1 MPPEPSITQLEIEKY
16 REVTYQYLPHLK
28 LKSESEAIQFVNERK
43 FIFFW
48 PISGLPLPSLWAATA
63 GNRPVPNNHDDPGHI
78 TWRWKDALLDKK
90 VWYYAEILRSKST
103 IISLELVDHFI
114 ALSNTASQGMGE
126 LEYLFRI
133 GKCSRLELEIF
144 SLLTQFGPLD
154 AISLKQRASRTHSF
168 SSGEYD
174 RAMLCLQ
181 RQFNI
186 LPTGISENGRWHYS
200 FLYDTL
206 EHCYPQKLNVAAQI
220 TKHLARE
227 KILTAI
233 IFSNGVSTIAEMKKL
248 LDWELVDIQHTLD
261 ALQLAGKIIPVQK
274 AQDSQSAFAISDWF
288 NKK

>member
-1 MPPEPSITQLEIEKY
+1 MPPEPSITQQEIEKY

-28 LKSESEAIQFVNERK
+28 LTSESEAIQFVNDRK

-48 PISGLPLPSLWAATA
+48 PISGIPFPSLWTATA

-90 VWYYAEILRSKST
+90 VWYYAKILRNKST
-103 IISLELVDHFI
+103 IVSLELVDHFI

-126 LEYLFRI
+126 FEYLFRI
-133 GKCSRLELEIF
+133 GKRSRLELEIF
-144 SLLTQFGPLD
+144 SQLTQFGPLD
-154 AISLKQRASRTHSF
+154 AISLKQRASRTLSF
-168 SSGEYD
+168 SPGEYD

-186 LPTGISENGRWHYS
+186 LPTGISENGRWHFAY
-200 FLYDTL
+200 LYDTID
-206 EHCYPQKLNVAAQI
+206 HYYPQKLNVADQI
-220 TKHLARE
+220 TKDVARE
-227 KILTAI
+227 KILTAVI
-233 IFSNGVSTIAEMKKL
+233 QSNGVSTITEMKKL

-261 ALQLAGKIIPVQK
+261 ALQSNGKIFPVQK